1 MTNLLAARGRTDNE
15 KDICCISDN
24 YMRNDGSLRMLI

>member
-1 MTNLLAARGRTDNE
+1 MTNKLAARGRTDYE
-15 KDICCISDN
+15 EDICSISDN